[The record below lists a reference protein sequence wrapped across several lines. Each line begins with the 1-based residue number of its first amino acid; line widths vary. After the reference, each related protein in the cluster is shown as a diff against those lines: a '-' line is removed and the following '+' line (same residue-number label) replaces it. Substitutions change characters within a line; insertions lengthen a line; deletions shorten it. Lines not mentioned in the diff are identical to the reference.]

1 MPYENVVFF
10 AIIGFVVVLAAIA
23 YGFLSLC
30 IFLIDKR
37 REKNAKRNEQRLD
50 DEFFDICMDDKLNK
64 DEEYIKKVINSCKTH
79 DQLHNTRI
87 WLYGYYQ
94 RMRDFYKK
102 KGYSE
107 ETCRDVFTNRLSR
120 HLDTIHDMH
129 AKITEDNI
137 LA

>member
-1 MPYENVVFF
+1 MLYENVAFF

-37 REKNAKRNEQRLD
+37 REKNAKHHEERLD
-50 DEFFDICMDDKLNK
+50 EEYYRMCINDKLNK

-94 RMRDFYKK
+94 RMRDFYKR
-102 KGYSE
+102 KGYLE
-107 ETCRDVFTNRLSR
+107 ETCRLIFIPRLNR

>member
-1 MPYENVVFF
+1 MITVF
-10 AIIGFVVVLAAIA
+10 AIIGFVVVVLVAIA

-37 REKNAKRNEQRLD
+37 REKNAKRNEKRLD
-50 DEFFDICMDDKLNK
+50 DEFFDICMNDKLNK
-64 DEEYIKKVINSCKTH
+64 DEEYIKKMINSCKTH

-102 KGYSE
+102 KGYLE
-107 ETCRDVFTNRLSR
+107 ETCRDVFTNRLLR
-120 HLDTIHDMH
+120 HLDAINDMH
-129 AKITEDNI
+129 AKITLKI
-137 LA
+137 IS

>member
-1 MPYENVVFF
+1 MITVF

-37 REKNAKRNEQRLD
+37 REKNAKRNEKRLD
-50 DEFFDICMDDKLNK
+50 DEFFDICMNDKLNK
-64 DEEYIKKVINSCKTH
+64 DEEYIKKMINSCKTH

-102 KGYSE
+102 KGYLE
-107 ETCRDVFTNRLSR
+107 ETCSLIFTPRLNR

-129 AKITEDNI
+129 AKIIEDNI

>member
-10 AIIGFVVVLAAIA
+10 AFIGFVVVLAAIA

-30 IFLIDKR
+30 IFIIDKR
-37 REKNAKRNEQRLD
+37 REKITKRHEERE
-50 DEFFDICMDDKLNK
+50 DEEYYRMYIDGELNK
-64 DEEYIKKVINSCKTH
+64 VEEYIKKVINSCKTH

-87 WLYGYYQ
+87 WLYGFYH
-94 RMRDFYKK
+94 RMIDFYKR
-102 KGYSE
+102 KGYLE
-107 ETCRDVFTNRLSR
+107 ESCHLIFLPRLNR

>member
-10 AIIGFVVVLAAIA
+10 ALIGFVVVLAAIA

-37 REKNAKRNEQRLD
+37 RKKNAKRHEEREDEEYYRMYID
-50 DEFFDICMDDKLNK
+50 DELNK
-64 DEEYIKKVINSCKTH
+64 AEEYIKKVINSCKTH

-94 RMRDFYKK
+94 RMRDFYKR
-102 KGYSE
+102 KGYLE
-107 ETCRDVFTNRLSR
+107 ETCRLVFDNRLSR
-120 HLDTIHDMH
+120 HLDAIHDMH